1 MYSQHRATFCWSIE
15 DSLHWQLDVVTF
27 REEIQRT
34 QIGNSPENLVIVR
47 KLFLQLLNK
56 ITDKKSIK
64 SRRKLAGKDGQYLI
78 KLISNI

>member
-1 MYSQHRATFCWSIE
+1 MQHQAAFCWSIE

-56 ITDKKSIK
+56 MTDKKSIK
-64 SRRKLAGKDGQYLI
+64 SRRKLAGKDDQYLI
-78 KLISNI
+78 KLIFNI

>member
-1 MYSQHRATFCWSIE
+1 MQHQAAFCWSIE

-27 REEIQRT
+27 REDLQRT

-47 KLFLQLLNK
+47 KLSLQLLNK

-64 SRRKLAGKDGQYLI
+64 SRRKLVGWNDRYLI
-78 KLISNI
+78 KLLSNI